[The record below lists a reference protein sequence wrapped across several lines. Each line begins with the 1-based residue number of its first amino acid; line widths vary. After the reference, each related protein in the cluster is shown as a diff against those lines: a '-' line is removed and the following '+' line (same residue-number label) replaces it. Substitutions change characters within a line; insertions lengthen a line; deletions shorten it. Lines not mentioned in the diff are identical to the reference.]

1 MPYVKYH
8 AIVNEFVKVVYN
20 FNYVHPEYNLI
31 CYEDI
36 LNEEKIK
43 WDKKSMESAIVDDL
57 DIKTVLALIMGIVR
71 ADRYCEG
78 VIKSMLEN
86 GTIRVYIEYIT
97 KLKVFTTNKIRKY

>member
-43 WDKKSMESAIVDDL
+43 
-57 DIKTVLALIMGIVR
+57 
-71 ADRYCEG
+71 
-78 VIKSMLEN
+78 
-86 GTIRVYIEYIT
+86 
-97 KLKVFTTNKIRKY
+97 